1 MLEDK
6 LQELSGEELQKLIK
20 QLEKE
25 LELLKLK
32 NLKKEIELE
41 KPND

>member
-6 LQELSGEELQKLIK
+6 LKELSEEELNEIIK

-25 LELLKLK
+25 LELLKLQ
-32 NLKKEIELE
+32 N
-41 KPND
+41 